1 MLTTVRNSIDAV
13 VGTMDIHPGEAGQ
26 YRVDMY
32 DRTTTKG
39 GKPTLLQYALRLLA
53 HGTFGADMN
62 QIEDFVRSNCQPAF
76 R

>member
-1 MLTTVRNSIDAV
+1 
-13 VGTMDIHPGEAGQ
+13 
-26 YRVDMY
+26 
-32 DRTTTKG
+32 
-39 GKPTLLQYALRLLA
+39 LQYALRLLA